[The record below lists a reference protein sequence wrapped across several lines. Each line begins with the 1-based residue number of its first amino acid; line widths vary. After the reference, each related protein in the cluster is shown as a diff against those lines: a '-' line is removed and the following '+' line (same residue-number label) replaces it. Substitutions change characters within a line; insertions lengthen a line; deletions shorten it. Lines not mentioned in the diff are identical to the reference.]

1 MSTSRGNL
9 DEHRNPWHHSF
20 DNREDR
26 DVNSQLASLDRDIH
40 HILSEHSSSPSIVS
54 SRGGGGTGMRGSNR
68 SPKSR
73 SPTNPERS
81 PSRGSPL
88 IRTNEINNNNNNDNI
103 NNDNRSRS
111 SSTAFGVGVAVTN
124 TTKLLEEIQYDMDR
138 LTEEE
143 NNLLVLKA
151 QIIKIKKIQDEK
163 NKKDELIEVLT
174 KRLSALEHDLEHQHR
189 TNKELCDI
197 MTDRIYELEKTLLQK
212 DHVVEDLELKIINL
226 EVQCEIIAK
235 DRDSLNEALQYQ
247 HAR

>member
-1 MSTSRGNL
+1 
-9 DEHRNPWHHSF
+9 
-20 DNREDR
+20 
-26 DVNSQLASLDRDIH
+26 LASLDRDIH
-40 HILSEHSSSPSIVS
+40 HILSEHSSSPSIES
-54 SRGGGGTGMRGSNR
+54 SRGGGGTGMIGSNR

-88 IRTNEINNNNNNDNI
+88 IRTNEINNNNDNI

-124 TTKLLEEIQYDMDR
+124 TTKLLEEIQYDMER